1 MGLFRAI
8 RGKAN
13 AGRDI
18 AAESGMICSSSQDSS
33 PHWGSSYMLYSS
45 ILLAIVLKI
54 ILTYILSQK
63 HTHRRGK
70 AARDDLLRHAVI
82 TGGSSGIGLAIAR
95 NLALNKGCKHVT
107 LLARKADGLKAA
119 KDGLE
124 KELLATG
131 VEQSLDQIV
140 SIKSVDVADY
150 DAVSKAAGEICRA
163 ENGGPPSL
171 LFNVA
176 GTSSSGRFV
185 ETSHKE
191 FERLMRINYLG
202 AAHVTRAFLP
212 RMLEN
217 KADADPAV
225 PPRPSTIVFTSSA
238 AGQVGVYGYAAYSPT
253 KAALRSMAESLSME
267 VPSSVAVQVAYPPD
281 TDTPGYEAEQVGKPK
296 ETHLISE
303 VAGLYQPKDVART
316 MVDAALSCRPRFN
329 VYFGMEGWMLSTL
342 TAGMGPPHGMLDLIC
357 QVLLMGVFRFV
368 SLFYLWDFRRIINKC
383 RRELEGGEIT
393 TNGLGGLS
401 DENCKSKGD
410 GDDSTYKAEWMC
422 GGAGW

>member
-1 MGLFRAI
+1 MGLFKI
-8 RGKAN
+8 LVGKV
-13 AGRDI
+13 
-18 AAESGMICSSSQDSS
+18 AADDSNQMVCPSSSDAL
-33 PHWGSSYMLYSS
+33 PHWSSSNC
-45 ILLAIVLKI
+45 ILPGLGAIVLIKI
-54 ILTYILSQK
+54 VLTYFLSQK

-82 TGGSSGIGLAIAR
+82 TGGSSGIGLAIAHD
-95 NLALNKGCKHVT
+95 LALNKGCKHVT
-107 LLARKADGLKAA
+107 LLARKVDGLKAA

-131 VEQSLDQIV
+131 VEQKLDQIV

-150 DAVSKAAGEICRA
+150 EAVSRAADEICRA
-163 ENGGPPSL
+163 GNGGPPSL

-185 ETSHKE
+185 ETSPLE

-202 AAHVTRAFLP
+202 TAHVTRAFLP
-212 RMLEN
+212 HMLEN
-217 KADADPAV
+217 KADADPSV
-225 PPRPSTIVFTSSA
+225 PPKPSTIVFTSSA
-238 AGQVGVYGYAAYSPT
+238 AGQVGVYGYSAYSPT

-281 TDTPGYEAEQVGKPK
+281 TNTPGYEAEQVGKPR
-296 ETHLISE
+296 ETHLISDA
-303 VAGLYQPKDVART
+303 AGLYQPKDVATT
-316 MVDAALSCRPRFN
+316 MVDAALASRPRCN
-329 VYFGMEGWMLSTL
+329 VYFGLEGWMLSTL
-342 TAGMGPPHGMLDLIC
+342 TAGMGPPHGILDLIC

-368 SLFYLWDFRRIINKC
+368 SLFYLWDFRRIINRC
-383 RRELEGGEIT
+383 RTELEGGEGT
-393 TNGLGGLS
+393 TNGVGGLS

-410 GDDSTYKAEWMC
+410 EDGSTYKAEWMC